1 MTFDNNEAAAGVT
14 LFGPLGAVLGENITQ
29 KIGEQKDYSQV
40 NDTTSTLHQ
49 SIPHS
54 PHKDESLQEIVKR
67 LAETSV
73 NTLRKAGIIGKNT
86 KVNTPIVVYI
96 GNKLFGGM
104 IDTITFTNTENLFIN
119 EWKFTEI
126 NVGGPGDDATRGMWA
141 FQLTVYLYMYKQA
154 LEEVKKSLESSQEC
168 AVISPVTAKWLGL
181 NGESAD
187 EWKDDLYKRIGAYG
201 KESGMKAYIARAFDA
216 DGESLVELITA
227 SVSNLDI
234 LKAIIMLTGM
244 AQ

>member
-1 MTFDNNEAAAGVT
+1 MTFDKNKAAVGVT

-40 NDTTSTLHQ
+40 SSTTSTLHQ
-49 SIPHS
+49 STPHS
-54 PHKDESLQEIVKR
+54 PRRDESLQEIVQR

-73 NTLRKAGIIGKNT
+73 STLRKAGIIGKNT

-119 EWKFTEI
+119 EWKFTDI
-126 NVGGPGDDATRGMWA
+126 DVGGPDDNATRGMWA

-154 LEEVKKSLESSQEC
+154 LDEVKKSLESSPESS
-168 AVISPVTAKWLGL
+168 VISPDIAKWLGL
-181 NGESAD
+181 NGGSAD
-187 EWKDDLYKRIGAYG
+187 EWKNDLYKRIDAYG

-216 DGESLVELITA
+216 DGESIVELITA

-234 LKAIIMLTGM
+234 LKATIMLTAM